1 MAEKRIVWVD
11 YAKAIAIVL
20 IVASHVQHRIFKM
33 GLCGNS
39 SLYHFVDSLLYSFHV
54 PLFFFVSGIFLR
66 AALRKRGLK
75 AFTLNKLGSIM
86 YPFIIW
92 SLLQTG
98 VEITVSHMGAGS
110 IPWTELITCL
120 YYPRAH
126 FWFLYALFFMSIFS
140 GLIYSA
146 SRRFGLTVLSAL
158 ATLLFFASC
167 LIDLGPFAE
176 FGRYYIFFAA
186 GVAAEQIGLIARIS
200 HRIPSAKSCDKCGAG
215 LKKRV
220 GGRILPAAAA
230 VFAVVE
236 YTFIIL
242 DWNALWFGR
251 IILGG
256 VGIFFS
262 IAVAVAIAE
271 QSGFGWLECIGTK
284 TLPIYVAH
292 VLAAYPVMQGI
303 WILTRSEN
311 VTLYFVA
318 GMLAGILLPLALD
331 AVAGR
336 FGLGMFFKLQPGKY
350 TRQTVRAK
358 RS

>member
-20 IVASHVQHRIFKM
+20 IVASHIQHRIFKM

-39 SLYHFVDSLLYSFHV
+39 SLYQFVDALLYSFHV

-66 AALRKRGLK
+66 AALLKRGLK

-98 VEITVSHMGAGS
+98 VEITVSRMGARS
-110 IPWTELITCL
+110 IPWTELISCL

-146 SRRFGLTVLSAL
+146 SRRFGLSFLIAL
-158 ATLLFFASC
+158 AMLLFIVSC

-176 FGRYYIFFAA
+176 LGRYYIFFAA
-186 GVAAEQIGLIARIS
+186 GVAAQQIGLIARIS
-200 HRIPSAKSCDKCGAG
+200 NRIPAAKSCDRCGPG
-215 LKKRV
+215 LKKRIW
-220 GGRILPAAAA
+220 GRILLASAA

-256 VGIFFS
+256 AGIFFS
-262 IAVAVAIAE
+262 IAAAAAIAE
-271 QSGFGWLECIGTK
+271 RSGFGWLEYIGTK

-303 WILTRSEN
+303 WIFTRSEN
-311 VTLYFVA
+311 ITLYFVA

-331 AVAGR
+331 AIAGR
-336 FGLGMFFKLQPGKY
+336 FGLGIIFKLP
-350 TRQTVRAK
+350 RAGYA
-358 RS
+358 R